1 MWDQDFLV
9 SSIISTIVEAL
20 LFLIGLFINIKIVLL
35 EWKKRNS
42 IIWQV
47 QIVYSVCSTIYFAFG
62 IPFTSISNAI
72 PHLSEYTGQWFCNL
86 ATFIVI
92 YGLTTIAMNS
102 LLVSIMKYT
111 FIVYP
116 LKALKWGHDRV
127 QKIFLAT
134 YLAVPFVFG
143 LIVVATKDLDSYKSL
158 RTCFGFTNNEHE
170 KKLWKRI
177 LLCNLTELGI
187 DESASVY
194 LKNSIHTVCAIRSIV
209 SFMTSNNIMEAFFYI
224 KIFKKMKR

>member
-9 SSIISTIVEAL
+9 SSIISTIVESL

-35 EWKKRNS
+35 EWKTRKT

-47 QIVYSVCSTIYFAFG
+47 QIVYSVCSTIFFAFC
-62 IPFTSISNAI
+62 IPFTSISNTI
-72 PHLSEYTGQWFCNL
+72 PHLSEYTGQWFCSL
-86 ATFIVI
+86 STFIVV
-92 YGLTTIAMNS
+92 YGLKTIGMNS
-102 LLVSIMKYT
+102 LIVSIMKYT
-111 FIVYP
+111 FIVHP
-116 LKALKWGHDRV
+116 LNALKWGHDRV

-143 LIVVATKDLDSYKSL
+143 VIVVATKDFDSYKTL
-158 RTCFGFTNNEHE
+158 RKCFGFPNNEHVGIWT
-170 KKLWKRI
+170 KL
-177 LLCNLTELGI
+177 LLCNLTEMGV

-194 LKNSIHTVCAIRSIV
+194 LKNTIYTSCAIRSIL
-209 SFMTSNNIMEAFFYI
+209 SNMASNNIMEAFFYL